1 MELRLTMGE
10 FLKCITGNSNVDRFL
25 VSIWFFSSSSSSS
38 FRREKRKKKLP
49 PPTSYAVAEI
59 TSLAEPH

>member
-25 VSIWFFSSSSSSS
+25 VSICFFSSSSSSS
-38 FRREKRKKKLP
+38 FRREKRKKK
-49 PPTSYAVAEI
+49 EI